1 MDCKEEFS
9 RSARVIGCGAIE
21 RLKHARVAVFGV
33 GGVGGY
39 VCEALA
45 RAGVGAIDLFD
56 SDAVSLSNVN
66 RQIIALHSTVG
77 QAKVEV
83 MRARILDVNPD
94 CEVTVHNVFYLPEN
108 ADDYPLDGYD
118 YIADA
123 IDTVAAKLELIVRA
137 TRAGIPIISSMG
149 CGNRLD
155 PSKLR
160 LTDLYETSGDP
171 LSKIMRHELRKR
183 GVKKL
188 SVVSSAEKPIRPVI
202 SLEELEK
209 SNPDRDPDEPVRRS
223 IPASSPFVPP
233 AAGLLI
239 ASKVV
244 MDLINWQPQK

>member
-94 CEVTVHNVFYLPEN
+94 CEVKIHNVFYLPEN

-149 CGNRLD
+149 TGNKLD
-155 PSKLR
+155 PSR
-160 LTDLYETSGDP
+160 LTVTD
-171 LSKIMRHELRKR
+171 LSKTAGCPLARVMRRELKARGITHLRVVYSEEPPVQAPPDAPALENDPHKR
-183 GVKKL
+183 VPPG
-188 SVVSSAEKPIRPVI
+188 
-202 SLEELEK
+202 SL
-209 SNPDRDPDEPVRRS
+209 
-223 IPASSPFVPP
+223 PFVPP
-233 AAGLLI
+233 VAGLLM
-239 ASKVV
+239 ASEIVK
-244 MDLINWQPQK
+244 DLIKC